1 MIVHR
6 AGSVSC
12 SDLFN
17 ALAHYQCQSED
28 EGCDQLLEL
37 DAYAWYDMSQVQL
50 TSRVFAV
57 DSILRVVLVNNLL
70 DRSIIDSKLMYCTYC
85 IITAVRTVQ

>member
-1 MIVHR
+1 M
-6 AGSVSC
+6 
-12 SDLFN
+12 
-17 ALAHYQCQSED
+17 
-28 EGCDQLLEL
+28 EL

-57 DSILRVVLVNNLL
+57 DSVLRVVLVNFNNLL

-85 IITAVRTVQ
+85 IITTVRTVQ